1 MAIASV
7 VHTVVNIMSENPIKV
22 CKQCAAE
29 LEYTELNFPMYHKT
43 RARCIKCVT
52 ARKRAIHEKKKVH
65 RASVVAKTEE
75 QILDTFCKEVKHRR
89 GGSKI
94 PHSAELLESS
104 MALIGGVDGLS
115 ALIVKQMLESKPGGA
130 IRNKCLELLTRLVTT
145 NTELQ
150 GSAKNLELWQE
161 EELEAELNKRLIEAA
176 QSFEIPEDMFN
187 RESIA
192 APEEGTA

>member
-1 MAIASV
+1 MDPTTTGNA
-7 VHTVVNIMSENPIKV
+7 MSDKPLKI
-22 CKQCAAE
+22 CKQCAESFEDDA
-29 LEYTELNFPMYHKT
+29 LNFPMYNKS
-43 RARCIKCVT
+43 RSRCLKCVT
-52 ARKRAIHEKKKVH
+52 ARKRAQKEKRQQY
-65 RASVVAKTEE
+65 RAKVVAQTEE
-75 QILDTFCKEVKHRR
+75 KILDTFCKEVKHKG
-89 GGSKI
+89 GGSRI

-145 NTELQ
+145 NTELE

-176 QSFEIPEDMFN
+176 RSFEIPEEMFS
-187 RESIA
+187 RESIT
-192 APEEGTA
+192 APEEGTT